1 MKSCFTELQFRTVPL
16 FQKGKQNVF
25 IAVVMTCEGIK
36 NKTQHWVNSDYF
48 LRVLRCAPSVGLE
61 KNKKCIKQCNH

>member
-1 MKSCFTELQFRTVPL
+1 
-16 FQKGKQNVF
+16 
-25 IAVVMTCEGIK
+25 MTCEGIK

-61 KNKKCIKQCNH
+61 KNKQCIEQCNH